1 MMALLCAFLKILSM
15 MFFQFKDLIPTIK
28 GLLAPPDELKGL
40 MAEKERDADL
50 STLLL
55 DLLKTEES
63 QALLTQAIELIG
75 DDATDAIKKAAD
87 SLIPVSE
94 SYVRAMNDETLRW
107 FNQHRTEGKL
117 VNMAAQT
124 QQLGKITAPID
135 AFHTEAMALGA
146 VVSPAAS
153 ISHEH
158 VRATLT

>member
-15 MFFQFKDLIPTIK
+15 MFFQFKALIPEIKRLIPTI
-28 GLLAPPDELKGL
+28 KGL

-63 QALLTQAIELIG
+63 QALLAQAIQLID
-75 DDATDAIKKAAD
+75 DDATNAIKKAAD

-107 FNQHRTEGKL
+107 FNQHRTEGRL
-117 VNMAAQT
+117 INMAAQA
-124 QQLGKITAPID
+124 QQLGKITVPIN
-135 AFHTEAMALGA
+135 AFHAEAMALGA
-146 VVSPAAS
+146 VVSPAMSTYAQ
-153 ISHEH
+153 H
-158 VRATLT
+158 